1 MINRVD
7 RDKLALLLRRYAAG
21 RITND
26 DLADEAPARSS
37 DQAIC
42 PIYEFA
48 WQLYDDLSTHRAEGR
63 HALMPETRRMVARW
77 ILFLQ
82 SDLEYRWP
90 SFSFMQIYN
99 WPLNLLTLG
108 WWERRKSRRLD
119 AFKRTGHFKVWPFFA
134 TDEFKRALRNPRFC
148 RGRAA

>member
-1 MINRVD
+1 MINRAD
-7 RDKLALLLRRYAAG
+7 RDKLALLLHRYVAG

-37 DQAIC
+37 DPAIR

-77 ILFLQ
+77 VLFLQ

-90 SFSFMQIYN
+90 RFSFMQIYN

-108 WWERRKSRRLD
+108 WWERRKSRRLETFQH
-119 AFKRTGHFKVWPFFA
+119 AGHFKVWPFFT
-134 TDEFKRALRNPRFC
+134 TDEFKRALRNPRFL